1 MTEEGPRDAATRRQR
16 LIDHLLA
23 IVILAFAGWVVWIT
37 QNQIPRGFRTDPLG
51 PAAVPAML
59 AATIAVLAVGLVL
72 TRAFGMRWLMPSS
85 VGEDEGFAEADG
97 RFSALRLYG
106 LMALSFAYL
115 FAMEPLGYV
124 IASLAYGLAM
134 LVLLGV
140 REPVRLLGI
149 PIVFVAALYALFSLL
164 LKVPLP
170 QGPFTG

>member
-1 MTEEGPRDAATRRQR
+1 MTEEATRNGASRRQR
-16 LIDHLLA
+16 LIDHVLSL
-23 IVILAFAGWVVWIT
+23 VILAFSGWVVWIT

-59 AATIAVLAVGLVL
+59 AGTIAVLAVGLVL
-72 TRAFGMRWLMPSS
+72 TRAFGMRWLKPSS
-85 VGEDEGFAEADG
+85 VGEDEGFAETDG
-97 RFSALRLYG
+97 TFSTMRLYG
-106 LMALSFAYL
+106 LIALSFAYL

-140 REPVRLLGI
+140 RAPVRLLGI
-149 PIVFVAALYALFSLL
+149 PIVFVAALYALFGLL

>member
-1 MTEEGPRDAATRRQR
+1 MTEEGPRSGATRRQR
-16 LIDHLLA
+16 LIDHVLA
-23 IVILAFAGWVVWIT
+23 LVILAFAGWVVWIT

-59 AATIAVLAVGLVL
+59 AATIAVLALGLVL
-72 TRAFGMRWLMPSS
+72 TRAFGMRWLKPSS

-106 LMALSFAYL
+106 LIALSFAYL

-124 IASLAYGLAM
+124 IASLLYGVAI
-134 LVLLGV
+134 LLLLRV
-140 REPVRLLGI
+140 RDPLRLLGI
-149 PIVFVAALYALFSLL
+149 PIVFVAALYALFEML

-170 QGPFTG
+170 AGPFAG